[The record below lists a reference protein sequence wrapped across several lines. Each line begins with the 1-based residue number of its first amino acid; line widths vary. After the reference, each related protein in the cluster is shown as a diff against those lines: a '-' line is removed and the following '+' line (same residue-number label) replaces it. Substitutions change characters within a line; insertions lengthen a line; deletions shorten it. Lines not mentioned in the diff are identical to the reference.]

1 MPVITYNT
9 VEGALSAEQ
18 KEALTQAL
26 TKAVG
31 EVVGAKIQKS
41 AWVIINESPEGN
53 FAIGG
58 HQVTSAGLKKL
69 MD

>member
-1 MPVITYNT
+1 MPVINYNT
-9 VEGALSAEQ
+9 VAGALSSEQ

-26 TKAVG
+26 TNAVG
-31 EVVGAKIQKS
+31 QVLGDKIKKN

-58 HQVTSAGLKKL
+58 HQLTAAGLKKL
-69 MD
+69 MN

>member
-9 VEGALSAEQ
+9 VAGALSNEQ
-18 KEALTQAL
+18 KEQLTQAL
-26 TKAVG
+26 TEAVAKVVG
-31 EVVGAKIQKS
+31 EKITKN

-58 HQVTSAGLKKL
+58 HQVTAAGLKKL

>member
-1 MPVITYNT
+1 MPVITYST

-31 EVVGAKIQKS
+31 SVVGEKIQKS

-58 HQVTSAGLKKL
+58 HQVTADGLKKL
-69 MD
+69 MG